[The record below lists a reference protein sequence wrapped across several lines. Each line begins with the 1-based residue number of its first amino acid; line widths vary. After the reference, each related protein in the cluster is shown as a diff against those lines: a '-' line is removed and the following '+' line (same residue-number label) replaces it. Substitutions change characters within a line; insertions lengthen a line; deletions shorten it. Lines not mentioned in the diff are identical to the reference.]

1 MGEETNQNIEATS
14 EVNDTTT
21 TEPAGEFDNIFSDV
35 SDDNAE
41 TEPTEDTSI
50 DGAEQTSETTEPE
63 VVKAVYNGKE
73 IPIDKQAVDATAKA
87 LGITPQEYINTL
99 QKGMNYDHIAQEKEA
114 LKNSKEFQVLDYFA
128 KQNNMDRQQYVEY
141 LEEQKEQVL
150 IEQEKDQLLQKYPD
164 TQPELLEE
172 IAKINATNKLRD
184 AEIKEKQQA
193 DEAQQAITRDWV
205 ELFTNYPDMKPEELP
220 SEVSEMVN
228 TGLTPMMAMLKYENG
243 QLKQQITNVKV
254 TQKNKDKA
262 IGTVKSDAATQK
274 VDPFLSGFLG

>member
-1 MGEETNQNIEATS
+1 MGEETNQNIDVAS

-21 TEPAGEFDNIFSDV
+21 TETAGEFDNLFSDG

-41 TEPTEDTSI
+41 TEPATEIST
-50 DGAEQTSETTEPE
+50 DGEEQTSETTEAE
-63 VVKAVYNGKE
+63 VIKAVYNGKE
-73 IPIDKQAVDATAKA
+73 IPIDKQAVEATANA

-141 LEEQKEQVL
+141 LNEQKEQVL

-172 IAKINATNKLRD
+172 IAKINATNKLRE

-193 DEAQQAITRDWV
+193 DEAQQAITQQWV

-228 TGLTPMMAMLKYENG
+228 TGLTPMMAMLKYENS

-274 VDPFLSGFLG
+274 VDDFLSGFLG